1 MKRLIIGIIFL
12 IILLVGGVITVIVT
26 INSIDWSE
34 YQEPIAKVVK
44 DATGRELRFSGAL
57 SVNIGLSPGI
67 SASGVTLQNAD
78 WASRDEMLT
87 LEHVEAHLKLLP
99 LIFGQVELSRL
110 EIIGLDL
117 SLETDHKG
125 KGNWEFELAG
135 KGAPAA
141 VDPEPASNDENLL
154 TAAVLTKAIIR
165 DATVVYTDGATGES
179 QRFSIVEF
187 NAQMDSVSAPL
198 VIDLEATYGTEPVEL
213 AGEINGI
220 EGLLA
225 GGPVGLDLNMSVLG
239 AKVVIDGA
247 IGKPLET
254 DGINIAVEVSG
265 ESLSRLAEF
274 AGEPMADLGAYRIAM
289 NVAGNAES
297 IALSDLDV
305 SLEAAGANIEVTGN
319 VQDVIS
325 LQGIDVA
332 LSVKGD
338 SLAALSTLAD
348 TQLPDAGAYRV
359 AANVV
364 GTAEK
369 FDVTNLSVDIAD
381 SKIDG
386 NLKADI
392 AREPMRIRATLNSS
406 KIDLTRLLPV
416 EEAAGLSPVDTATAD
431 QQGDSSERLFPD
443 DPLPLDMFDTL
454 ETIDAVVEIAIGELI
469 IDPET
474 TVSNLGV
481 MVTAVPKK
489 VSIDPLKLDAM
500 GASIDGSVNLKA
512 VNDALEV
519 VAKFN
524 ISHPNIGDLVADD
537 SDTTLTG
544 GPLDME
550 IKIDGSGAS
559 VRDIMASSN
568 GFMNVE
574 LGAALANSKWMQ
586 LAFSEV
592 AALLTKS
599 TRVPGSKEPLEL
611 HCVVTDFKIRDGIAI
626 AESFV
631 IDARGISLF
640 GNGSIDLRN
649 ESLDLNFDWLA
660 AGISAKTALPTFKV
674 RGTLMSPSGKFD
686 SKKLIGNVLGI
697 GDGSVNESDFERPE
711 MTAESGPERC
721 RQRLVVYE
729 QVKEER
735 ARPKEITVDSVLK
748 DVDTV
753 KESLKKFG
761 GFFKKKE

>member
-12 IILLVGGVITVIVT
+12 IILLVGGFITAIVT

-34 YQEPIAKVVK
+34 YQEPIAKAVK

-67 SASGVTLQNAD
+67 SARGITLQNAD
-78 WASRDEMLT
+78 WANRDEMLT
-87 LEHVEAHLKLLP
+87 LEHVEAHLQLWP
-99 LIFGQVELSRL
+99 LIFGQLELSRL

-117 SLETDHKG
+117 SLETDHQG

-135 KGAPAA
+135 AGAPAA
-141 VDPEPASNDENLL
+141 VDPEPAPDDENLL

-187 NAQMDSVSAPL
+187 TAQMDSVSAPL

-213 AGEINGI
+213 AGEIDGI

-225 GGPVGLDLNMSVLG
+225 GGPVGLDLNVSTLG
-239 AKVVIDGA
+239 AKVAIDGV

-254 DGINIAVEVSG
+254 DGIDMAVEVSG

-297 IALSDLDV
+297 MALSDLDV

-332 LSVKGD
+332 FSVNGD

-348 TQLPDAGAYRV
+348 MELPDAGAYRV

-369 FDVTNLSVDIAD
+369 FDVTNLSVGIAD

-392 AREPMRIRATLNSS
+392 SGEPMRIRVTLNSS
-406 KIDLTRLLPV
+406 KIDLTHLLPA
-416 EEAAGLSPVDTATAD
+416 EEAAGSAPAD

-443 DPLPLDMFDTL
+443 DPLPLDTFDAL
-454 ETIDAVVEIAIGELI
+454 ETIDAIVELAIGELI
-469 IDPET
+469 IDSEM

-481 MVTAVPKK
+481 MVTVVPKK
-489 VSIDPLKLDAM
+489 VSIDPLKLDVM
-500 GASIDGSVNLKA
+500 GASIDRRVNLEA
-512 VNDALEV
+512 VNDALA
-519 VAKFN
+519 VAAKLN
-524 ISHPNIGDLVADD
+524 ISHPSIGDLVADD
-537 SDTTLTG
+537 DSKMLTG
-544 GPLDME
+544 GPLDLE
-550 IKIDGSGAS
+550 IKIKGSGAS

-574 LGAALANSKWMQ
+574 LGTARANSKWMQ
-586 LAFSEV
+586 LVFSEV

-599 TRVPGSKEPLEL
+599 ARGPGSKEPLEL

-640 GNGSIDLRN
+640 GDGSVDLRN
-649 ESLDLNFDWLA
+649 ESLDLDFDWLA

-686 SKKLIGNVLGI
+686 TKKLIGNALGI

>member
-12 IILLVGGVITVIVT
+12 IILLVAGFITAIVM
-26 INSIDWSE
+26 INSIDWSK
-34 YQEPIAKVVK
+34 YQEPIAKAVK
-44 DATGRELRFSGAL
+44 DATGRELHFSGAL
-57 SVNIGLSPGI
+57 SINIGLSPGI

-87 LEHVEAHLKLLP
+87 LEHVEAHLQLLP

-117 SLETDHKG
+117 SLETDQQG

-135 KGAPAA
+135 ASTA
-141 VDPEPASNDENLL
+141 VDPEPVSDDKNLL
-154 TAAVLTKAIIR
+154 TAVVLTKAVIR
-165 DATVVYTDGATGES
+165 DAVVVYTDGATGES

-187 NAQMDSVSAPL
+187 TAQMESVSAPL
-198 VIDLEATYGTEPVEL
+198 VIDLKATYGTESVEL
-213 AGEINGI
+213 AGEIDGI

-225 GGPVGLDLNMSVLG
+225 GGSVGLDLNASILG
-239 AKVVIDGA
+239 ATVVIDGA
-247 IGKPLET
+247 IGKPLESG
-254 DGINIAVEVSG
+254 GIDLAVEVSG
-265 ESLSRLAEF
+265 DSLSRLAEF

-297 IALSDLDV
+297 MALSELDV

-332 LSVKGD
+332 LSIDGD

-348 TQLPDAGAYRV
+348 TQLPDVGAYRV

-369 FDVTNLSVDIAD
+369 FEVTNLSIGIAD
-381 SKIDG
+381 SQIDG

-392 AREPMRIRATLNSS
+392 ASEPMRIRATLNSL
-406 KIDLTRLLPV
+406 KIDLTRLLSA
-416 EEAAGLSPVDTATAD
+416 EEAAGSSPVDTVTAD
-431 QQGDSSERLFPD
+431 EQGDASERLFPD
-443 DPLPLDMFDTL
+443 DPLPLDAFATL
-454 ETIDAVVEIAIGELI
+454 ETIDVVVELAIGELI

-474 TVSNLGV
+474 TVSNLGIR
-481 MVTAVPKK
+481 VTAAAKK
-489 VSIDPLKLDAM
+489 VSIDPLKLDTM

-512 VNDALEV
+512 VNDILDVDAMF
-519 VAKFN
+519 KIN
-524 ISHPNIGDLVADD
+524 HPNIGDLVADD
-537 SDTTLTG
+537 SSKMLTG
-544 GPLDME
+544 GPLEME
-550 IKIDGSGAS
+550 IKIKGSGAS

-568 GFMNVE
+568 GFMKVE
-574 LGAALANSKWMQ
+574 LGTARANSKWMQ
-586 LAFSEV
+586 LVFSEL

-599 TRVPGSKEPLEL
+599 ARVPGSKEPLEL
-611 HCVVTDFKIRDGIAI
+611 HCVVTDFKIREGIAI
-626 AESFV
+626 AESLV
-631 IDARGISLF
+631 IDAREISLF
-640 GNGSIDLRN
+640 GDGSIDLGN
-649 ESLDLNFDWLA
+649 ELLNLNFDWLA
-660 AGISAKTALPTFKV
+660 AGISTKTALPTFKV

-686 SKKLIGNVLGI
+686 TKKLIGNALGI

-735 ARPKEITVDSVLK
+735 ARPKEVTVDSVLK

-761 GFFKKKE
+761 GFFKKKK